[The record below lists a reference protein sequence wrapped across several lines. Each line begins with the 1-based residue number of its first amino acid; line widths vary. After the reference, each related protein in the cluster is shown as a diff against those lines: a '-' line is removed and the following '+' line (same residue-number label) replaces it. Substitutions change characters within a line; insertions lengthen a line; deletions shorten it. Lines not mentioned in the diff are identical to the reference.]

1 VSVNVPPAHWSD
13 ALCPRPQWV
22 AGRDPGP
29 APHGPLGSEGYRLR
43 IEHGTVRVDAD
54 TAAGQRHAAAT
65 LAQVRSLVPD
75 DVVDIVDWP
84 AIAVRGVMLDVSRD
98 KVPTVDTL
106 EALVVRLAGLKV
118 NLLELY
124 LEHTFAH
131 PGHETVWRDASPYT
145 ADDIARLRRHATAHG
160 IELVGL
166 QAALGHLERWLQH
179 PPYAALAAMPGGY
192 RSPDGGHEPAACVD
206 PVQPGAFELVAEVVG
221 NVARA
226 FDAPRV
232 HLGLDEPLDLSPGVW
247 DAIFDVPGVEAP
259 WAHVDNGAFC
269 VPLPPDRRGQYVEWV
284 QRLAALDPLR
294 DSEVWMWA
302 DVMAPHPELMHELPE
317 GVGLVEWGY
326 EANHPFD
333 ARLGRIAAAD
343 RPRWVAPG
351 TSSWSS
357 LTGRSAN
364 MLANVRAAVDA
375 AVRHGA
381 TGVVVCDWGNEGHFQ
396 YLPISWPGFVAAAAM
411 SWNPTDNPDV
421 GAAVDRWIV
430 LDRGAGALPGLGTI
444 TSQLGAVAD
453 AIRPSPPEAGTFGAL
468 LSSPEAA
475 GLLVAFGATTE
486 MFAAADAD
494 LDRLDALLDVAAER
508 AAAPDAALWR
518 DELRTTIGW
527 ARLGL
532 AWARHHLGEAP
543 GESADDLAAEGRRL
557 VQEHRRLWLARNRPG
572 GLEDSVAKLEVALAR
587 HHHHLPVCGGQPVR
601 GGTT

>member
-1 VSVNVPPAHWSD
+1 
-13 ALCPRPQWV
+13 V
-22 AGRDPGP
+22 AGRDSKLVPIGSLGP
-29 APHGPLGSEGYRLR
+29 EGYRLR
-43 IEHGTVRVDAD
+43 IDGDIVHIESS
-54 TAAGQRHAAAT
+54 TAAGRRHAAAT
-65 LAQVRSLVPD
+65 LAQVRRLAPD

-206 PVQPGAFELVAEVVG
+206 PARPGAFELVAEMVD
-221 NVARA
+221 NVART

-247 DAIFDVPGVEAP
+247 DAIFDVPGVEVP

-269 VPLPPDRRGQYVEWV
+269 VPLPSDRRSQYVEWV
-284 QRLAALDPLR
+284 QRLAALDALR
-294 DSEVWMWA
+294 DREVWMWA

-317 GVGLVEWGY
+317 GMGLVEWGY

-357 LTGRSAN
+357 LTGRSTN
-364 MLANVRAAVDA
+364 MLGNVRSAVDA

-381 TGVVVCDWGNEGHFQ
+381 TGVLMCDWGNEGHFQ

-411 SWNPTDNPDV
+411 SWNPTDRLDV
-421 GAAVDRWIV
+421 GAAVDRWIA
-430 LDRGAGALPGLGTI
+430 LDGNAGGLPGLGTI
-444 TSQLGAVAD
+444 TVQLGAVAD
-453 AIRPSPPEAGTFGAL
+453 VIRPSPPEAGTFGAL

-475 GLLVAFGATTE
+475 GLLTTFGATAE

-494 LDRLDALLDVAAER
+494 LDRLDALLDAAAER
-508 AAAPDAALWR
+508 AGAPDALLWR

-532 AWARHHLGEAP
+532 GWAGHHLGP
-543 GESADDLAAEGRRL
+543 GDDARAAHLVAEGARL
-557 VQEHRRLWLARNRPG
+557 VEEHRRLWLARNRPG
-572 GLEDSVAKLEVALAR
+572 GLEDSAAKLETALAR
-587 HHHHLPVCGGQPVR
+587 HHHHHQSVR

>member
-1 VSVNVPPAHWSD
+1 
-13 ALCPRPQWV
+13 V
-22 AGRDPGP
+22 AGRDSKLVPIGSLGP
-29 APHGPLGSEGYRLR
+29 EGYRLR
-43 IEHGTVRVDAD
+43 IDGDIVHIESS
-54 TAAGQRHAAAT
+54 TAAGRRHAAAT
-65 LAQVRSLVPD
+65 LAQVRRLAPD

-206 PVQPGAFELVAEVVG
+206 PARPGAFELVAEMVD
-221 NVARA
+221 NVART

-247 DAIFDVPGVEAP
+247 DAIFDVPGVEVP

-269 VPLPPDRRGQYVEWV
+269 VPLPSDRRRQYVEWV
-284 QRLAALDPLR
+284 QRLAALDALR
-294 DSEVWMWA
+294 DREVWMWA

-317 GVGLVEWGY
+317 GMGLVEWGY

-357 LTGRSAN
+357 LTGRSTN
-364 MLANVRAAVDA
+364 MLGNVRSAVDA

-381 TGVVVCDWGNEGHFQ
+381 TGVLMCDWGNEGHFQ

-411 SWNPTDNPDV
+411 SWNPTDRLDV
-421 GAAVDRWIV
+421 GAAVDRWIA
-430 LDRGAGALPGLGTI
+430 LDGNAGGLPGLGTI
-444 TSQLGAVAD
+444 TVQLGAVAD
-453 AIRPSPPEAGTFGAL
+453 VIRPSPPEAGTLGAL

-475 GLLVAFGATTE
+475 GLLTTFGATAE

-494 LDRLDALLDVAAER
+494 LDRLDALLDAAAER
-508 AAAPDAALWR
+508 AGAPDALLWR

-532 AWARHHLGEAP
+532 GWAGHHLGP
-543 GESADDLAAEGRRL
+543 GDDARAAHLVAEGARL
-557 VQEHRRLWLARNRPG
+557 VEEHRRLWLARNRPG
-572 GLEDSVAKLEVALAR
+572 GLEDSAAKLETALAR
-587 HHHHLPVCGGQPVR
+587 HHHHHQSVR

>member
-1 VSVNVPPAHWSD
+1 MPLTAPAAHWSD

-22 AGRDPGP
+22 AGRDSKLVPIGSLGP
-29 APHGPLGSEGYRLR
+29 EGYRLR
-43 IEHGTVRVDAD
+43 IDGDIVHIESS
-54 TAAGQRHAAAT
+54 TAAGRRHAAAT
-65 LAQVRSLVPD
+65 LAQVRRLAPD

-206 PVQPGAFELVAEVVG
+206 PARPGAFELVAEMVD
-221 NVARA
+221 NVART

-247 DAIFDVPGVEAP
+247 DAIFDVPGVEVP

-269 VPLPPDRRGQYVEWV
+269 VPLPSDRRRQYVEWV
-284 QRLAALDPLR
+284 QGLAALDALR
-294 DSEVWMWA
+294 DREVWMWA

-317 GVGLVEWGY
+317 GMGLVEWGY

-357 LTGRSAN
+357 LTGRSTN
-364 MLANVRAAVDA
+364 MLGNVRSAVDA

-381 TGVVVCDWGNEGHFQ
+381 TGVLMCDWGNEGHFQ

-411 SWNPTDNPDV
+411 SWNPTDRLDV
-421 GAAVDRWIV
+421 GAAVDRWIA
-430 LDRGAGALPGLGTI
+430 LDGNAGGLPGLGTI
-444 TSQLGAVAD
+444 TVQLGAVAD
-453 AIRPSPPEAGTFGAL
+453 VIRPSPPEAGTFGAL

-475 GLLVAFGATTE
+475 GLLTTFGATAE

-494 LDRLDALLDVAAER
+494 LDRLDALLDAAAER
-508 AAAPDAALWR
+508 AGAPDALLWR

-532 AWARHHLGEAP
+532 GWAGHHLGP
-543 GESADDLAAEGRRL
+543 GDDARAAHLVAEGARL
-557 VQEHRRLWLARNRPG
+557 VEEHRRLWLARNRPG
-572 GLEDSVAKLEVALAR
+572 GLEDSAAKLETALAR
-587 HHHHLPVCGGQPVR
+587 HHHHHQSVR

>member
-1 VSVNVPPAHWSD
+1 
-13 ALCPRPQWV
+13 V

-65 LAQVRSLVPD
+65 LAQVRSLAPD

-131 PGHETVWRDASPYT
+131 PGHEVVWRDASPYT

-247 DAIFDVPGVEAP
+247 DAIFDVPGAEAP

-375 AVRHGA
+375 AVCHGA

-486 MFAAADAD
+486 MFAAAAAE
-494 LDRLDALLDVAAER
+494 LDRLDALLDAAAER
-508 AAAPDAALWR
+508 AGAPDALLWR

-527 ARLGL
+527 ASLGL
-532 AWARHHLGEAP
+532 GWAGHHLGP
-543 GESADDLAAEGRRL
+543 GDDARAAHLVAEGARL
-557 VQEHRRLWLARNRPG
+557 VEEHRRLWLARNRPG
-572 GLEDSVAKLEVALAR
+572 GLEDSAAKLETALAR
-587 HHHHLPVCGGQPVR
+587 HHHHHQPVR

>member
-1 VSVNVPPAHWSD
+1 MLAPVGS
-13 ALCPRPQWV
+13 L
-22 AGRDPGP
+22 GP
-29 APHGPLGSEGYRLR
+29 EGYRLR
-43 IEHGTVRVDAD
+43 IDGDIVRIESS
-54 TAAGQRHAAAT
+54 TPAGRRHAAAT
-65 LAQVRSLVPD
+65 LAQVRRLAPD

-206 PVQPGAFELVAEVVG
+206 PARPGAFELVAEMVD
-221 NVARA
+221 NVART

-247 DAIFDVPGVEAP
+247 DAIFDVPGVEVP

-269 VPLPPDRRGQYVEWV
+269 VPLPSDRRSQYVEWV
-284 QRLAALDPLR
+284 QRLAALDALR
-294 DSEVWMWA
+294 DREVWMWA

-317 GVGLVEWGY
+317 GMGLVEWGY

-357 LTGRSAN
+357 LTGRSTN
-364 MLANVRAAVDA
+364 MLGNVRSAVDA

-381 TGVVVCDWGNEGHFQ
+381 TGVLMCDWGNEGHFQ

-411 SWNPTDNPDV
+411 SWNPTDRLDV
-421 GAAVDRWIV
+421 GAAVDRWIA
-430 LDRGAGALPGLGTI
+430 LDGNAGGLPGLGTI
-444 TSQLGAVAD
+444 TVQLGAVAD
-453 AIRPSPPEAGTFGAL
+453 VIRPSPPEAGTFGAL

-475 GLLVAFGATTE
+475 GLLTTFGATAE

-494 LDRLDALLDVAAER
+494 LDRLDALLDAAAER
-508 AAAPDAALWR
+508 AGAPDALLWR

-532 AWARHHLGEAP
+532 GWAGHHLGP
-543 GESADDLAAEGRRL
+543 GDDARAAHLVAEGARL
-557 VQEHRRLWLARNRPG
+557 VEEHRRLWLARNRPG
-572 GLEDSVAKLEVALAR
+572 GLEDSAAKLETALAR
-587 HHHHLPVCGGQPVR
+587 HHHHHQSVR

>member
-1 VSVNVPPAHWSD
+1 MSVNTTAPHWSD

-22 AGRDPGP
+22 AGRDSAVVPIGSLGP
-29 APHGPLGSEGYRLR
+29 QGYRLR
-43 IEHGTVRVDAD
+43 IDGDVVHVEAS
-54 TAAGQRHAAAT
+54 TAVGRRHAAAT
-65 LAQVRSLVPD
+65 LAQVRRIAPD

-84 AIAVRGVMLDVSRD
+84 AVAVRGVMLDVSRD

-106 EALVVRLAGLKV
+106 EALIEQLAGLKV
-118 NLLELY
+118 NLVELY

-131 PGHETVWRDASPYT
+131 PGHEVVWRDASPYT
-145 ADDIARLRRHATAHG
+145 ADDIARLRRHATAYG
-160 IELVGL
+160 VELVGL

-247 DAIFDVPGVEAP
+247 DAIFDVPGAEAP

-269 VPLPPDRRGQYVEWV
+269 VPLPPDRRHQYVEWV

-357 LTGRSAN
+357 LTGRSTN
-364 MLANVRAAVDA
+364 MLANVRVAVDA

-396 YLPISWPGFVAAAAM
+396 YLPISWPGFVAAASM
-411 SWNPTDNPDV
+411 SWNPTDSPDV
-421 GAAVDRWIV
+421 GASVDRWIV
-430 LDRGAGALPGLGTI
+430 LDRDAGALPGLGTI
-444 TSQLGAVAD
+444 TVQLGAVAD
-453 AIRPSPPEAGTFGAL
+453 AIRPAPPEAGTFGVL

-475 GLLVAFGATTE
+475 GLLTSFGATAE

-494 LDRLDALLDVAAER
+494 LDRLDGLLDVAAER
-508 AAAPDAALWR
+508 AAVPDAALWR

-532 AWARHHLGEAP
+532 AWARHHLGEASGVP
-543 GESADDLAAEGRRL
+543 ADELAAEGRRL
-557 VQEHRRLWLARNRPG
+557 VEEHRRLWLARNRPG
-572 GLEDSVAKLEVALAR
+572 GLEDSVAKLEAALAR
-587 HHHHLPVCGGQPVR
+587 HHRHQSVR
-601 GGTT
+601 GGIT

>member
-1 VSVNVPPAHWSD
+1 
-13 ALCPRPQWV
+13 
-22 AGRDPGP
+22 
-29 APHGPLGSEGYRLR
+29 
-43 IEHGTVRVDAD
+43 
-54 TAAGQRHAAAT
+54 
-65 LAQVRSLVPD
+65 
-75 DVVDIVDWP
+75 
-84 AIAVRGVMLDVSRD
+84 
-98 KVPTVDTL
+98 
-106 EALVVRLAGLKV
+106 
-118 NLLELY
+118 
-124 LEHTFAH
+124 
-131 PGHETVWRDASPYT
+131 
-145 ADDIARLRRHATAHG
+145 
-160 IELVGL
+160 L

-206 PVQPGAFELVAEVVG
+206 PARPGAFELVAEMVD
-221 NVARA
+221 NVART

-247 DAIFDVPGVEAP
+247 DAIFDAPGVAVP

-269 VPLPPDRRGQYVEWV
+269 VPLPSDRRRQYVEWV
-284 QRLAALDPLR
+284 QRLAALDALR
-294 DSEVWMWA
+294 DREVWMWA

-317 GVGLVEWGY
+317 GMGLVEWGY

-357 LTGRSAN
+357 LTGRSTN
-364 MLANVRAAVDA
+364 MLGNVRSAVDA

-381 TGVVVCDWGNEGHFQ
+381 TGVLMCDWGNEGHFQ

-411 SWNPTDNPDV
+411 SWNPTDRLDV
-421 GAAVDRWIV
+421 GAAVDRWIA
-430 LDRGAGALPGLGTI
+430 LDGNAGGLPGLGTI
-444 TSQLGAVAD
+444 TVQLGAVAD
-453 AIRPSPPEAGTFGAL
+453 VIRPSPPEAGTFGAL

-475 GLLVAFGATTE
+475 GLLTTFGATAE

-494 LDRLDALLDVAAER
+494 LDRLDALLDAAAER
-508 AAAPDAALWR
+508 AGAPDALLWR

-532 AWARHHLGEAP
+532 GWAGHHLGP
-543 GESADDLAAEGRRL
+543 GDDARAAHLVAEGARL
-557 VQEHRRLWLARNRPG
+557 VEEHRRLWLARNRPG
-572 GLEDSVAKLEVALAR
+572 GLEDSAAKLETALAR
-587 HHHHLPVCGGQPVR
+587 HHHHHQSVR

>member
-1 VSVNVPPAHWSD
+1 MSLTVPGAHWSD
-13 ALCPRPQWV
+13 VLCPRPQWV

-29 APHGPLGSEGYRLR
+29 APDGPLGPEGYRLR

-65 LAQVRSLVPD
+65 LAQVRSLAPD

-84 AIAVRGVMLDVSRD
+84 AIAVRGVMLDVSRN
-98 KVPTVDTL
+98 KVPTVATL
-106 EALVVRLAGLKV
+106 ELLVERLAGLKV

-131 PGHETVWRDASPYT
+131 PGHDAVWRDASPYT
-145 ADDIARLRRHATAHG
+145 TDDIAHLRRYAAAHG
-160 IELVGL
+160 VELVGL
-166 QAALGHLERWLQH
+166 QAALGHLERWLAH
-179 PPYAALAAMPGGY
+179 PAYAPLAAMPGGY
-192 RSPDGGHEPAACVD
+192 RSPDGDHEPAACFD
-206 PVQPGAFELVAEVVG
+206 PARPGAFELVAEMVG

-226 FDAPRV
+226 FDAPRL

-269 VPLPPDRRGQYVEWV
+269 VPLPPDRRRQYVEWV
-284 QRLAALDPLR
+284 QRLAALDALR
-294 DSEVWMWA
+294 GRELWMWA
-302 DVMAPHPELMHELPE
+302 DVMAPHPELMDELPE

-326 EANHPFD
+326 EADHPFD
-333 ARLGRIAAAD
+333 ARLGRIAAAG
-343 RPRWVAPG
+343 RARWVAPG

-357 LTGRSAN
+357 LTGRTTN

-375 AVRHGA
+375 AVRHDA
-381 TGVVVCDWGNEGHFQ
+381 TGVLMCDWGNEGHFQ
-396 YLPISWPGFVAAAAM
+396 YLPISWPGFVAAAAL
-411 SWNPTDNPDV
+411 SWNPDDRPDV
-421 GAAVDRWIV
+421 GAAIDRWIAV
-430 LDRGAGALPGLGTI
+430 DRDAGGAPGLGTI
-444 TSQLGAVAD
+444 TLQLGAVAD

-486 MFAAADAD
+486 MFAAAAAE
-494 LDRLDALLDVAAER
+494 LDRLDALLDAAADR
-508 AAAPDAALWR
+508 AAASDAWLWR
-518 DELRTTIGW
+518 DEVRTTIGW

-532 AWARHHLGEAP
+532 GWARHHLGA
-543 GESADDLAAEGRRL
+543 ADDLAAEGRRL
-557 VQEHRRLWLARNRPG
+557 VAEHRRLWSARNRPG
-572 GLEDSVAKLEVALAR
+572 GLADSVAKLEAALAR
-587 HHHHLPVCGGQPVR
+587 HHHHLPVRGGQSVR

>member
-1 VSVNVPPAHWSD
+1 
-13 ALCPRPQWV
+13 V
-22 AGRDPGP
+22 AGRDSKLVPIGSLGP
-29 APHGPLGSEGYRLR
+29 EGYRLR
-43 IEHGTVRVDAD
+43 IDGDIVHIESS
-54 TAAGQRHAAAT
+54 TAAGRRHAAAT
-65 LAQVRSLVPD
+65 LAQVRRLAPD

-206 PVQPGAFELVAEVVG
+206 PARPGAFELVAEMVD
-221 NVARA
+221 NVART

-247 DAIFDVPGVEAP
+247 DAIFDVPGVEVP

-269 VPLPPDRRGQYVEWV
+269 VPLPSDRRSQYVEWV
-284 QRLAALDPLR
+284 QRLAALDALR
-294 DSEVWMWA
+294 DREVWMWA

-317 GVGLVEWGY
+317 GMGLVEWGY

-357 LTGRSAN
+357 LTGRSTN
-364 MLANVRAAVDA
+364 MLGNVRSAVDA

-381 TGVVVCDWGNEGHFQ
+381 TGVLMCDWGNEGHFQ

-411 SWNPTDNPDV
+411 SWNPTDRLDV
-421 GAAVDRWIV
+421 GAAVDRWIA
-430 LDRGAGALPGLGTI
+430 LDGNAGGLPGLGTI
-444 TSQLGAVAD
+444 TVQLGAVAD
-453 AIRPSPPEAGTFGAL
+453 VIRPSPPEAGTFGAL

-475 GLLVAFGATTE
+475 GLLTTFGATAE

-494 LDRLDALLDVAAER
+494 LDRLDALLDAAAER
-508 AAAPDAALWR
+508 AGAPDALLWR

-532 AWARHHLGEAP
+532 GWAGHHLGP
-543 GESADDLAAEGRRL
+543 GDDARAAHLVAEGARL
-557 VQEHRRLWLARNRPG
+557 VEEHRRLWLARNRPG
-572 GLEDSVAKLEVALAR
+572 GLEDSAAKLETALAR
-587 HHHHLPVCGGQPVR
+587 HHHHHQPVR